1 MKVKTTEWSKLP
13 DGQEPDF
20 HADYP
25 IPLLSLARTEKTGR
39 HVVLGYD
46 IPKPRPTLA
55 GLGLCILYL
64 GVPVAIIGNL
74 IDFVLQLTLGWC
86 IGVWCLFKS

>member
-1 MKVKTTEWSKLP
+1 M
-13 DGQEPDF
+13 
-20 HADYP
+20 
-25 IPLLSLARTEKTGR
+25 
-39 HVVLGYD
+39 VLGHD

-55 GLGLCILYL
+55 GMGLCVVYL
-64 GVPVAIIGNL
+64 GIPVAIIGNL